1 MPHVTSSFPHR
12 QSAHCESGVASNL
25 LTHHGLPLSEAMAF
39 GIGSG
44 LFFAYLPF
52 VRINHLPL
60 TTFRSAPG
68 RIIRRVAKRLGVGMT
83 FRTFRDAEKG
93 MAELDL
99 LLAGGVPVGA
109 QTGVYWLPYFP
120 PALRFHF
127 NAHNLVVCGKED
139 DSYRI
144 SDPVFGEP
152 VLCGAADLKRA
163 RFARGPLAPNG
174 KLYFLTNVPKA
185 VDPVPAIREAIREV
199 CLLMTRIP
207 IPLIGVRGMRYLAG
221 QVASWPARL
230 GERRA
235 LLYLGNVI
243 RMQEEVGTGG
253 GGFRFIYAAFLQ
265 ESAAVLDDRR
275 LLDVSQRMTGIG
287 DHWRDFAVAGARL
300 CKGRPQ
306 GGDDFPGLAR
316 IVRECADAEHGLF
329 RELDGLM
336 RSGRHAVR
344 R

>member
-1 MPHVTSSFPHR
+1 MPHVISSFPHR

-68 RIIRRVAKRLGVGMT
+68 RIIRRVAKRLGVGMA
-83 FRTFRDAEKG
+83 FRTFRDAANG
-93 MAELDL
+93 MAELDR

-127 NAHNLVVCGKED
+127 NAHNLVVCGKEG

-144 SDPVFGEP
+144 SDPVIGEP

-185 VDPVPAIREAIREV
+185 VDPAPAIREAIREV

-230 GERRA
+230 GSGERFFIWATSSGCRRKSA
-235 LLYLGNVI
+235 PG
-243 RMQEEVGTGG
+243 EEDSASSTRRSSRNPRRSWTIAASSM
-253 GGFRFIYAAFLQ
+253 FRN
-265 ESAAVLDDRR
+265 
-275 LLDVSQRMTGIG
+275 G
-287 DHWRDFAVAGARL
+287 
-300 CKGRPQ
+300 
-306 GGDDFPGLAR
+306 
-316 IVRECADAEHGLF
+316 
-329 RELDGLM
+329 
-336 RSGRHAVR
+336 
-344 R
+344 